1 MTDTNQVA
9 GMSNST
15 LPITQ
20 IYEYVFRTS
29 DDGILVA
36 DTEGR
41 LLHVNPAAAAMLG
54 ETVDD
59 LMGTVPKRTFHKN
72 HALVNLFTREGEQ
85 TLDVR
90 LPRRRL
96 AVGLATTLETGE
108 RLVMLQDVTEKR
120 DLETRREML
129 SKTIAHDLRN
139 PMSAISGYADL
150 VGKLGDLN
158 PSQEKYLLRIRQTST
173 KMYDVFESLVGLA
186 WIEAGMPLAH
196 IPIRLDE
203 AINNAVDEVAPMAKK
218 NRIGI
223 AVSLQTPLPV
233 VSGDPERLHMVIFQL
248 LQNAVIYSNAESN
261 VAIHAWGDE
270 HEIYCSVADQG
281 IGISDDEIE
290 LIFDRMYRSRDE
302 RVRDI
307 PGGGLGLT
315 LARTIIKRHG
325 GDIWASSNLG
335 EGSTF
340 TFVLPAVQL

>member
-1 MTDTNQVA
+1 
-9 GMSNST
+9 MSENIV
-15 LPITQ
+15 PITQ
-20 IYEYVFRTS
+20 FYEYVFRTT
-29 DDGILVA
+29 DDGILIA
-36 DTEGR
+36 DGEGR

-54 ETVDD
+54 ETVDN
-59 LMGTVPKRTFHKN
+59 LIGTIPRKIFHKN
-72 HALVNLFTREGEQ
+72 HALVNLFSREGDQ

-96 AVGLATTLETGE
+96 AVGLATTMSTGE
-108 RLVMLQDVTEKR
+108 RIILLQDVTEKR

-139 PMSAISGYADL
+139 PISAIGGYADL
-150 VGKLGDLN
+150 VSKLGDLN
-158 PSQEKYLLRIRQTST
+158 EPQTKYLNRIRQTSN

-186 WIEAGMPLAH
+186 WIEAGMPLEH
-196 IPIRLDE
+196 VPIRLGD
-203 AINNAVDEVAPMAKK
+203 AINSVVTELEPTAKK
-218 NRIGI
+218 RRIGI
-223 AVSLQTPLPV
+223 AIALQNPLPV
-233 VSGDPERLHMVIFQL
+233 ISGDPDRLHTVMYNLVH
-248 LQNAVIYSNAESN
+248 NAIIYSNPESN

-270 HEIYCSVADQG
+270 HEVYCSVADQG

-290 LIFDRMYRSRDE
+290 QIFDRMYRSRDE

-315 LARTIIKRHG
+315 LARTIINRHG